1 MAGAAFGRSKSSIL
15 LVDCFFGTPRWEQ
28 TVGEGLELGAA
39 LIQQLQAV
47 ASPDEFS
54 QSIKQFDNGESL
66 VRCPIS
72 RNGKGDSQERASR
85 SRSLHGGSPCC
96 LPGDRRT
103 SWRGLSGAS
112 PVGLAVGGKVI
123 AVGRFDETTD
133 RNLSIE
139 TVVDR
144 GTAGAAQRSQLGER
158 QRLIDPGQRGDDAL
172 VQRSTARVG

>member
-47 ASPDEFS
+47 ASPDKFS

-72 RNGKGDSQERASR
+72 RNGKGNSQERARR
-85 SRSLHGGSPCC
+85 SWSLHGGLRVACQVT
-96 LPGDRRT
+96 G
-103 SWRGLSGAS
+103 GHHGA
-112 PVGLAVGGKVI
+112 
-123 AVGRFDETTD
+123 
-133 RNLSIE
+133 
-139 TVVDR
+139 
-144 GTAGAAQRSQLGER
+144 
-158 QRLIDPGQRGDDAL
+158 
-172 VQRSTARVG
+172 